1 MTQDWDDLQEYV
13 RAGSDQAFTRLVGRH
28 SGAVFAMCQ
37 RQLGD
42 RHLSE
47 DATQAVFLILAQ
59 RARKLGPRV
68 VLSGWLFQ
76 TARYVCALAVA
87 APPPPIEAP
96 LFAFEATVEGE
107 IAAEPLGA
115 FGFGY
120 DPIFFF
126 PPYGTTLA
134 NVSDERK
141 LAVAHRGKAFRQLA
155 AWLATRQ

>member
-1 MTQDWDDLQEYV
+1 MERQDVAIQRPSV
-13 RAGSDQAFTRLVGRH
+13 RAL
-28 SGAVFAMCQ
+28 
-37 RQLGD
+37 
-42 RHLSE
+42 
-47 DATQAVFLILAQ
+47 
-59 RARKLGPRV
+59 
-68 VLSGWLFQ
+68 
-76 TARYVCALAVA
+76 
-87 APPPPIEAP
+87 
-96 LFAFEATVEGE
+96 EGE